1 MFPYVLVE
9 TYLLHILIIVRDTL
23 GPCLTLG
30 EPTNFIAFQVRNL
43 PGLAIG
49 VLLQKCNLPKVNAES
64 KTQIACHMLILPV
77 LIWAYKCFLIIRF
90 SKIWSYVMY
99 YTCNALTPAV
109 TSLPLTRTVSHNQD
123 HYGVSIPK

>member
-9 TYLLHILIIVRDTL
+9 TYLLPILIIVRDTL
-23 GPCLTLG
+23 GPCLALG

-64 KTQIACHMLILPV
+64 KTQIACHMLILPI

-90 SKIWSYVMY
+90 
-99 YTCNALTPAV
+99 
-109 TSLPLTRTVSHNQD
+109 
-123 HYGVSIPK
+123 